1 MGSITVNMNIRTQ
14 KALTLTE
21 LLVST
26 ILIAIVMVGVASFSF
41 VIKQLQSTTDK
52 SGLLSMRLA
61 AAMNRMGRDALLTV
75 GDPASPGIQ
84 TYSNAGTRS
93 ICFRNDVNDP
103 LTYADDKWTCYFYDS
118 GGTNIL
124 KRCENLDPSS
134 IPPAADVQCDAA
146 LDVQTFLPLSNIN
159 FFNVVYNAADVRR
172 LDYIEI
178 TLTGRYDITKAAHVI
193 ENPEQVVTIQ
203 ISPPN
208 YGR

>member
-1 MGSITVNMNIRTQ
+1 MNTRTH

-26 ILIAIVMVGVASFSF
+26 VLISIVMVGVASFSF

-52 SGLLSMRLA
+52 SGLLSMRLS

-75 GDPASPGIQ
+75 GDPASPGILS
-84 TYSNAGTRS
+84 YSSGVTRS
-93 ICFRNDVNDP
+93 ICFRHDVDNTP
-103 LTYADDKWTCYFYDS
+103 LTYADDEWICYFYDS

-124 KRCENLDPSS
+124 KRCDNPDPPS
-134 IPPAADVQCDAA
+134 IPPGADAQCDTAA
-146 LDVQTFLPLSNIN
+146 DVQTFLSLSNIN
-159 FFNVVYNAADVRR
+159 FFNIVYNAELR
-172 LDYIEI
+172 LDYVEI
-178 TLTGRYDITKAAHVI
+178 TLTSRYDMTKAAHVI
-193 ENPEQVVTIQ
+193 ENPEQVLTIQ

>member
-1 MGSITVNMNIRTQ
+1 MNIRTQ

-26 ILIAIVMVGVASFSF
+26 ILISIVMVGVASFSF

-52 SGLLSMRLA
+52 SGLLSMRLS

-75 GDPASPGIQ
+75 GDPSSPGIQ

-103 LTYADDKWTCYFYDS
+103 LTYADDKWICYFYDS

-124 KRCENLDPSS
+124 KRCDNPNPPS
-134 IPPAADVQCDAA
+134 IPPAADAQCDTAP
-146 LDVQTFLPLSNIN
+146 DVQTFLPLSNID
-159 FFNVVYNAADVRR
+159 FFNIVYNAADVRR
-172 LDYIEI
+172 LDYVEI
-178 TLTGRYDITKAAHVI
+178 KLTGRYDITKAAHVI

>member
-1 MGSITVNMNIRTQ
+1 MNIRTQ

-26 ILIAIVMVGVASFSF
+26 VLIAIVMVGVASFSS

-75 GDPASPGIQ
+75 GDPSSPGIQ

-93 ICFRNDVNDP
+93 ICFRSDVNDP
-103 LTYADDKWTCYFYDS
+103 LTYADDKWICYFYDS

-124 KRCENLDPSS
+124 KRCDNPDPPS
-134 IPPAADVQCDAA
+134 IPPAADAQCDTAP
-146 LDVQTFLPLSNIN
+146 DVQRFLPLSNIN
-159 FFNVVYNAADVRR
+159 FFNIVNNADGR
-172 LDYIEI
+172 LDYVEI